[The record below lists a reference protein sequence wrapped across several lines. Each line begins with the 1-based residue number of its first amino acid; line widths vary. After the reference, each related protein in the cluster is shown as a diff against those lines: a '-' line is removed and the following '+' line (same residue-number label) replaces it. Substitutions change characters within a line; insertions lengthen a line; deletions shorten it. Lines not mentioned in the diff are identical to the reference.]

1 MIVSFGFC
9 DVSTTELQNVL
20 LLIAI
25 THKYKQNTRVGGR
38 WKEEQICDMA
48 CNGSYRTYVSSF
60 RVYMTSFI
68 ICFVSDSVSF
78 SLFSFYND
86 GKNWFCFFDKTF
98 MNSKM
103 IFCHSS
109 VIKLERMNVSASN
122 SLWKLEIFCHKRFL
136 FVSVRKLTDKQK
148 AKLFTYRIRLHI
160 LSSKSLKQFSAI
172 DLIFNSAFSIIFI
185 SIVFV
190 LSFMTSS
197 AKT

>member
-1 MIVSFGFC
+1 MLNNWQYTLFCRFFKFFLSFFELNEI
-9 DVSTTELQNVL
+9 STIWVTAFFVFIHVYIKHKRQLYWLSLSVFVMYRPLNSKML

-86 GKNWFCFFDKTF
+86 GKNWF
-98 MNSKM
+98 
-103 IFCHSS
+103 
-109 VIKLERMNVSASN
+109 
-122 SLWKLEIFCHKRFL
+122 
-136 FVSVRKLTDKQK
+136 
-148 AKLFTYRIRLHI
+148 
-160 LSSKSLKQFSAI
+160 
-172 DLIFNSAFSIIFI
+172 AFSTKLLWIRKWIFVI
-185 SIVFV
+185 HP
-190 LSFMTSS
+190 SS
-197 AKT
+197 N